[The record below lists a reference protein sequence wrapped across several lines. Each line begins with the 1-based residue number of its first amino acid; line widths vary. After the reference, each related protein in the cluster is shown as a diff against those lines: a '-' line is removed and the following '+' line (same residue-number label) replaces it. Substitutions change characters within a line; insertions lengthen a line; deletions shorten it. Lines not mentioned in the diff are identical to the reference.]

1 MVTFERIREI
11 ALSLDGVEEMPHF
24 DKTSFRIKK
33 KIFLT
38 MNEKENRICV
48 KLSLIDQ
55 SAFGVF
61 DPLCIFPVPNKFGN
75 QGWTL
80 IDLARVRDEQ
90 VQDAISTAYQEVKST
105 VKKSKK
111 ADL

>member
-1 MVTFERIREI
+1 MNMVTFERVREL
-11 ALSLDGVEEMPHF
+11 ALSLDASEEMPHF
-24 DKTSFRIKK
+24 DKTSFRVKK

-55 SAFGVF
+55 SAFGAF
-61 DPLCIFPVPNKFGN
+61 DPDCIFPVPNKFGN

-80 IDLARVRDEQ
+80 VNLSRVREEQ
-90 VQDAISTAYQEVKST
+90 LEDIIRTAYHEVVST
-105 VKKSKK
+105 LKKK
-111 ADL
+111 